1 MLRAILA
8 GIIIPTEVPM
18 APSNLVLL
26 TGPREAGKTTACL
39 RFCDRARRL
48 DLRLGGILC
57 PATYGAL
64 GVKTGFEALDP
75 ASGERRRL
83 ATVIASSA
91 AGQRVGPYHF
101 DAAVMAWA
109 LNRVLWALAEPLDAA
124 ILDEIGPLELDQ
136 GAGFAPA
143 LDRLSDARPRLI
155 ILIVR
160 PALLGRLQAL
170 LAAHDPQLV
179 ALERAYRD
187 EVPVQLLRLLMDASS
202 SA

>member
-1 MLRAILA
+1 M
-8 GIIIPTEVPM
+8 IIIPTEALVD
-18 APSNLVLL
+18 PSNLVLL
-26 TGPREAGKTTACL
+26 TGPRETGKTTACV
-39 RFCDRARRL
+39 RFCERAREL
-48 DLRLGGILC
+48 GLRVGGILC
-57 PATYGAL
+57 PATYGAF

-83 ATVIASSA
+83 ATVTASSA
-91 AGQRVGPYHF
+91 AGQRVGPYYF

-109 LNRVLWALAEPLDAA
+109 LKRVLWALAEPLDAA
-124 ILDEIGPLELDQ
+124 ILDEIGPLELNQ

-143 LDRLSDARPRLI
+143 LDRLSDARPRLV

-187 EVPVQLLRLLMDASS
+187 NVPDQLLRLLTDAPS